1 MEVSGNVSPLD
12 GGRGRINAGLL
23 PGGHMLSSEISEAG
37 KKSGAAPAQN
47 AGSRSKFPREDL
59 VRVMVI

>member
-12 GGRGRINAGLL
+12 GGQGRIDAALL
-23 PGGHMLSSEISEAG
+23 PGRHMLLSGLNVAG

-47 AGSRSKFPREDL
+47 AGSRSKIPREDL
-59 VRVMVI
+59 LRVMVI